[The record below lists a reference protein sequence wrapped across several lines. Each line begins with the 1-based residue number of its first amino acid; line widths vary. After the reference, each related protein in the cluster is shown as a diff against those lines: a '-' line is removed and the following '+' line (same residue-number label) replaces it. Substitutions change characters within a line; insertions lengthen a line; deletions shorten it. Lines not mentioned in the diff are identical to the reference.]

1 MLSLNEIKELMKL
14 LEASP
19 LTKIDLSYSD
29 GHVVLEKG
37 AAPAVLSGPA
47 AVPPAPAAPAAAAP
61 PPTPAESAQTVDIT
75 APMVGTFYSA
85 PDPKA
90 PPFVKPGSHVTP
102 SSVVCVLEAM
112 KIFSEVE
119 AEVEGDITDILVK
132 DGDFVE
138 FGQTLFRVKKSPA
151 AS

>member
-19 LTKIDLSYSD
+19 LSKIEIAYDD
-29 GHVVLEKG
+29 GHVLLEKG
-37 AAPAVLSGPA
+37 MPAPASVPASGAAAAAPE
-47 AVPPAPAAPAAAAP
+47 AAPAAEE
-61 PPTPAESAQTVDIT
+61 TETITDIT
-75 APMVGTFYSA
+75 APMVGTFYCA

-90 PPFVKPGSHVTP
+90 PPFVKVGSVVTP
-102 SSVVCVLEAM
+102 NTVVCVLEAM

-119 AEVEGDITDILVK
+119 AEVEGEITEVLVK

-138 FGQTLFRVKKSPA
+138 FGQPLFRVRTTRA
-151 AS
+151 

>member
-19 LTKIDLSYSD
+19 LSKIEIAYDD
-29 GHVVLEKG
+29 GHVLLEKG
-37 AAPAVLSGPA
+37 MPA
-47 AVPPAPAAPAAAAP
+47 AASVPAPVPAAAAVP
-61 PPTPAESAQTVDIT
+61 EAVPAAEETETITDIT
-75 APMVGTFYSA
+75 APMVGTFYCA

-90 PPFVKPGSHVTP
+90 PPFVKVGSVVAPNTM
-102 SSVVCVLEAM
+102 VCVLEAM

-119 AEVEGDITDILVK
+119 AEVEGEITEVLVK

-138 FGQTLFRVKKSPA
+138 FGQPLFRVRTTRA
-151 AS
+151 

>member
-19 LTKIDLSYSD
+19 LSKIELTYGD
-29 GHVVLEKG
+29 GSVLLEKS
-37 AAPAVLSGPA
+37 AAPAAPV
-47 AVPPAPAAPAAAAP
+47 PAPAVSAAPAAAPQPAAP
-61 PPTPAESAQTVDIT
+61 EPAGQIVDIT

-90 PPFVKPGSHVTP
+90 PPFVKAGDSVTP
-102 SSVVCVLEAM
+102 GTVVCVLEAM
-112 KIFSEVE
+112 KIFSEVD
-119 AEVEGDITDILVK
+119 AEVEGEITEILVK

-138 FGQTLFRVKKSPA
+138 FGQPLFRVRQSSGRA
-151 AS
+151 

>member
-19 LTKIDLSYSD
+19 LSKIEIAYDD
-29 GHVVLEKG
+29 GHVLLEKG
-37 AAPAVLSGPA
+37 MPAPASVPASGAAAAAPE
-47 AVPPAPAAPAAAAP
+47 AAPAAEE
-61 PPTPAESAQTVDIT
+61 TETITDIT
-75 APMVGTFYSA
+75 APMVGTFYCA

-90 PPFVKPGSHVTP
+90 PPFVKVGSVVAPNT
-102 SSVVCVLEAM
+102 VVCVLEAM

-119 AEVEGDITDILVK
+119 AEVEGEITEVLVK

-138 FGQTLFRVKKSPA
+138 FGQPLFRVRTTRA
-151 AS
+151 

>member
-19 LTKIDLSYSD
+19 LSKIEIAYDD
-29 GHVVLEKG
+29 GHVLLEKG
-37 AAPAVLSGPA
+37 MPAPVPAATAAPE
-47 AVPPAPAAPAAAAP
+47 AAPAAEE
-61 PPTPAESAQTVDIT
+61 TETITDIT
-75 APMVGTFYSA
+75 APMVGTFYCA

-90 PPFVKPGSHVTP
+90 PPFVKVGSVVAPNT
-102 SSVVCVLEAM
+102 VVCVLEAM

-119 AEVEGDITDILVK
+119 AEVEGEITEVLVK

-138 FGQTLFRVKKSPA
+138 FGQPLFRVRTTRA
-151 AS
+151 

>member
-19 LTKIDLSYSD
+19 LSKIELTYGD
-29 GHVVLEKG
+29 GSVLLEKS
-37 AAPAVLSGPA
+37 A
-47 AVPPAPAAPAAAAP
+47 APAAPVSAPAAPVSAPAAAP
-61 PPTPAESAQTVDIT
+61 APAPEPAGQTVDIT

-90 PPFVKPGSHVTP
+90 PPFVKVGDAVTP
-102 SSVVCVLEAM
+102 GTVVCVLEAM
-112 KIFSEVE
+112 KIFSEVD
-119 AEVEGDITDILVK
+119 AEVEGTITEVLVK

-138 FGQTLFRVKKSPA
+138 FGQPLFRVRQNA
-151 AS
+151 AGRA

>member
-19 LTKIDLSYSD
+19 LSKIELTYGD
-29 GHVVLEKG
+29 GSVLLEKS
-37 AAPAVLSGPA
+37 AAPAASI
-47 AVPPAPAAPAAAAP
+47 PAPAASPAAAPDAAP
-61 PPTPAESAQTVDIT
+61 APEPAGQTVDIT

-90 PPFVKPGSHVTP
+90 PPFVKVGDAVTP
-102 SSVVCVLEAM
+102 GTVVCVLEAM
-112 KIFSEVE
+112 KIFSEVD
-119 AEVEGDITDILVK
+119 AEVEGEITEVLVK

-138 FGQTLFRVKKSPA
+138 FGQPLFRVRRSA
-151 AS
+151 AGA

>member
-37 AAPAVLSGPA
+37 AAPAVL
-47 AVPPAPAAPAAAAP
+47 PAPAAAPLPAAAAAAP
-61 PPTPAESAQTVDIT
+61 APAPTEPAQTVDIT

-119 AEVEGDITDILVK
+119 AEVEGDITEILVK

-138 FGQTLFRVKKSPA
+138 FGQPLFRVKKSPA
-151 AS
+151 AG